1 MKSFLLVFLGGGLGS
16 GLRYL
21 VTITM
26 NQYSKVLPFGTF
38 TVNMLGCL
46 LIGLILGYAQR
57 ENTLTSNQTLLLATG
72 FCGGFTTF
80 SAFANE
86 NLEQVLVWA
95 TNTSS
100 VLSDYK
106 LINEDNYS
114 LCGFHSVTS
123 RENPEK
129 RTKMVYASLRNGKI
143 AVYHCHEII
152 P

>member
-21 VTITM
+21 VTATM

-46 LIGLILGYAQR
+46 LIGLILGYAQK

-86 NLEQVLVWA
+86 NLELIKNGEILNLSVYIIA
-95 TNTSS
+95 S
-100 VLSDYK
+100 VLIGILAVFIGYY
-106 LINEDNYS
+106 LIGN
-114 LCGFHSVTS
+114 
-123 RENPEK
+123 K
-129 RTKMVYASLRNGKI
+129 
-143 AVYHCHEII
+143 
-152 P
+152 

>member
-16 GLRYL
+16 GIRYL
-21 VTITM
+21 VTIAM

-46 LIGLILGYAQR
+46 LIGLILGYAQK

-86 NLEQVLVWA
+86 NLELIK
-95 TNTSS
+95 NGEIFSFS
-100 VLSDYK
+100 VYTIGSI
-106 LINEDNYS
+106 LIGI
-114 LCGFHSVTS
+114 L
-123 RENPEK
+123 
-129 RTKMVYASLRNGKI
+129 
-143 AVYHCHEII
+143 AVFIGYYII
-152 P
+152 SNR

>member
-21 VTITM
+21 VSIAM

-38 TVNMLGCL
+38 TVNILGCL
-46 LIGLILGYAQR
+46 LIGLILGYTQK

-86 NLEQVLVWA
+86 NLELIKNGELFNFSVY
-95 TNTSS
+95 TIGS
-100 VLSDYK
+100 VLIGI
-106 LINEDNYS
+106 LAVFI
-114 LCGFHSVTS
+114 GFYFSK
-123 RENPEK
+123 N
-129 RTKMVYASLRNGKI
+129 L
-143 AVYHCHEII
+143 
-152 P
+152 

>member
-57 ENTLTSNQTLLLATG
+57 ENTLTSNQALLLATG

-86 NLEQVLVWA
+86 NLELIKNGELFNFSVY
-95 TNTSS
+95 TIGS
-100 VLSDYK
+100 VLIGI
-106 LINEDNYS
+106 LAVFI
-114 LCGFHSVTS
+114 GFYLTN
-123 RENPEK
+123 R
-129 RTKMVYASLRNGKI
+129 
-143 AVYHCHEII
+143 
-152 P
+152 

>member
-21 VTITM
+21 ITIAM

-38 TVNMLGCL
+38 TVNMIGCL
-46 LIGLILGYAQR
+46 LIGLVLGYAQK

-86 NLEQVLVWA
+86 NLELIKSGEIF
-95 TNTSS
+95 N
-100 VLSDYK
+100 LSLYIIGSIIIGILAVFIGYR
-106 LINEDNYS
+106 LIN
-114 LCGFHSVTS
+114 
-123 RENPEK
+123 
-129 RTKMVYASLRNGKI
+129 
-143 AVYHCHEII
+143 
-152 P
+152 

>member
-57 ENTLTSNQTLLLATG
+57 ENSLTSNQTLLLATG

-86 NLEQVLVWA
+86 NLELIKNGELFNFSVY
-95 TNTSS
+95 TISS
-100 VLSDYK
+100 V
-106 LINEDNYS
+106 
-114 LCGFHSVTS
+114 SVGI
-123 RENPEK
+123 
-129 RTKMVYASLRNGKI
+129 L
-143 AVYHCHEII
+143 AVYIGFYLTNR
-152 P
+152 

>member
-26 NQYSKVLPFGTF
+26 NQYSKVSPFGTF

-86 NLEQVLVWA
+86 NLELIKNGEIFNFSVYTIGSILVGVLAVFIGFYL
-95 TNTSS
+95 TN
-100 VLSDYK
+100 
-106 LINEDNYS
+106 
-114 LCGFHSVTS
+114 
-123 RENPEK
+123 R
-129 RTKMVYASLRNGKI
+129 
-143 AVYHCHEII
+143 
-152 P
+152 

>member
-16 GLRYL
+16 GLWYL

-86 NLEQVLVWA
+86 NLELIKNGELFNFSVY
-95 TNTSS
+95 TIGS
-100 VLSDYK
+100 VLIGI
-106 LINEDNYS
+106 LAVFI
-114 LCGFHSVTS
+114 GFYLTN
-123 RENPEK
+123 R
-129 RTKMVYASLRNGKI
+129 
-143 AVYHCHEII
+143 
-152 P
+152 

>member
-86 NLEQVLVWA
+86 NLELIKNGELFNFSVY
-95 TNTSS
+95 TIGS
-100 VLSDYK
+100 VLIGI
-106 LINEDNYS
+106 L
-114 LCGFHSVTS
+114 
-123 RENPEK
+123 
-129 RTKMVYASLRNGKI
+129 
-143 AVYHCHEII
+143 AVYIGFNLYNR
-152 P
+152 

>member
-26 NQYSKVLPFGTF
+26 NQYSKFLPFGTF

-46 LIGLILGYAQR
+46 LIGLILGYAQK

-86 NLEQVLVWA
+86 NLELIKNGEFFNFSVYA
-95 TNTSS
+95 IGS
-100 VLSDYK
+100 VLIGI
-106 LINEDNYS
+106 LAVFI
-114 LCGFHSVTS
+114 GFYLTN
-123 RENPEK
+123 R
-129 RTKMVYASLRNGKI
+129 
-143 AVYHCHEII
+143 
-152 P
+152 

>member
-38 TVNMLGCL
+38 TVNILGCL
-46 LIGLILGYAQR
+46 LIGLILGYAQK

-86 NLEQVLVWA
+86 NLELIKNGELFNFSVYTLGSVSIGILA
-95 TNTSS
+95 VFIGFYLTN
-100 VLSDYK
+100 
-106 LINEDNYS
+106 
-114 LCGFHSVTS
+114 
-123 RENPEK
+123 R
-129 RTKMVYASLRNGKI
+129 
-143 AVYHCHEII
+143 
-152 P
+152 

>member
-46 LIGLILGYAQR
+46 LIGLILGYAQK

-86 NLEQVLVWA
+86 NLELIKNGELFNFSVY
-95 TNTSS
+95 TIGS
-100 VLSDYK
+100 VLIAI
-106 LINEDNYS
+106 L
-114 LCGFHSVTS
+114 
-123 RENPEK
+123 
-129 RTKMVYASLRNGKI
+129 
-143 AVYHCHEII
+143 AVYIGFYLTNR
-152 P
+152 

>member
-38 TVNMLGCL
+38 TVNILGCL
-46 LIGLILGYAQR
+46 FIGVILGYAQK

-86 NLEQVLVWA
+86 NLELIKNGELFNFSVY
-95 TNTSS
+95 TIGS
-100 VLSDYK
+100 VLIGI
-106 LINEDNYS
+106 LAVFI
-114 LCGFHSVTS
+114 GFYLTN
-123 RENPEK
+123 R
-129 RTKMVYASLRNGKI
+129 
-143 AVYHCHEII
+143 
-152 P
+152 